1 MERGDAERG
10 FSQRHFPFPAHL
22 PEGAPCPRPPLRY
35 GVRPAAQRS
44 LRPRPPCLAPAYRPL
59 PGHLPAPTPL
69 LRDSQG
75 AFSRRQQAKL
85 RQNSLRKK
93 QASEPSAR
101 ATPPTPPPEPATAPS
116 SALTRFRALPTSGL
130 GKPDLRFE
138 GGVPIPS
145 HPAPSLGA
153 SWSPGSS
160 PRSARAALPGF
171 WGPAGCASSAL
182 GSALGSP
189 PVSAQRRRV
198 ASRLTH
204 LVLPGFRTHE
214 VLAALAGSVPREGFR
229 ALVPQCEWDLSSR
242 LDMKQFWGTREAL
255 CTPAWRPT
263 GILSSWSSV
272 TAFSPAAYT
281 DYFWRSLG
289 CILSFVLEAVC
300 WGQSVECRIGLWGC
314 GGGDSGRWRL

>member
-1 MERGDAERG
+1 MQSRD
-10 FSQRHFPFPAHL
+10 FPRDTSPFLLTFPKAL
-22 PEGAPCPRPPLRY
+22 PAQRPPLRY
-35 GVRPAAQRS
+35 GARPAAQRS
-44 LRPRPPCLAPAYRPL
+44 LRPRPPCLAPAYL
-59 PGHLPAPTPL
+59 PPAWSSPGTHSSTASQPGRIRKAAPGKAT
-69 LRDSQG
+69 RD
-75 AFSRRQQAKL
+75 
-85 RQNSLRKK
+85 SLRKK
-93 QASEPSAR
+93 RASEPSAR

-145 HPAPSLGA
+145 HPAPFLGA

-189 PVSAQRRRV
+189 PVSSRRRRV

-204 LVLPGFRTHE
+204 PVLPGFRTHE

-229 ALVPQCEWDLSSR
+229 ALVPRCEWDLSSR

-263 GILSSWSSV
+263 GILSSWSPV

-314 GGGDSGRWRL
+314 GGGDSSGGSWRL